1 MHPLHRHRRHCI
13 ALAGAAA
20 ALWLSPALAQGK
32 TTARKILV
40 LGDSLSAE
48 YGLARGTGWVTL
60 LEQRLAKQ
68 HPHASVVNASISGET
83 TAGGRSRLPAL
94 LKQHQPQIVV
104 IELGGNDALRGLP
117 LKNTEENLRLMLQ
130 VSKESGAKG
139 LLVGMQMPP
148 NYGASYGRDFA
159 QIYTRVAQD
168 TRTPAG
174 AVLSERCGRHSQR
187 RRAVP
192 GRPHPPPCRSPAADA
207 GQRRA
212 HPPRPAGLNPAPSA
226 RTMTKAGGDV
236 TSPPGLCPS
245 PPRACWLRSTTHPTP
260 HHGSFRVWWGSA
272 RSVCSRLC
280 PVTRRCRR
288 IARMGGIRVRMLAL
302 GLLAQ
307 FFFFF
312 LLFGQL
318 ALSFLVSVVGC
329 SQCVLSLSMEVV
341 WVDIAPSCPA
351 AGCSPS

>member
-1 MHPLHRHRRHCI
+1 MHLLHRHRRHCI

-32 TTARKILV
+32 TTARKILI

-60 LEQRLAKQ
+60 LEQRLAQQ
-68 HPHASVVNASISGET
+68 HPNASVVNASISGET

-117 LKNTEENLRLMLQ
+117 LQQTEENLRLMLQ

-168 TRTPAG
+168 TRTP
-174 AVLSERCGRHSQR
+174 L
-187 RRAVP
+187 VP
-192 GRPHPPPCRSPAADA
+192 FLLKGVADIPNAAALFQAD
-207 GQRRA
+207 RI
-212 HPPRPAGLNPAPSA
+212 H
-226 RTMTKAGGDV
+226 
-236 TSPPGLCPS
+236 
-245 PPRACWLRSTTHPTP
+245 PRAEAQPLMLDNVWPTLR
-260 HHGSFRVWWGSA
+260 
-272 RSVCSRLC
+272 
-280 PVTRRCRR
+280 
-288 IARMGGIRVRMLAL
+288 
-302 GLLAQ
+302 GLL
-307 FFFFF
+307 
-312 LLFGQL
+312 G
-318 ALSFLVSVVGC
+318 
-329 SQCVLSLSMEVV
+329 
-341 WVDIAPSCPA
+341 
-351 AGCSPS
+351 